1 MAPTFKHGKG
11 AVFYFAT
18 GGSSASAVNLSS
30 GTDTTDLERSVDKA
44 ETTTYGDNDKTY
56 LAGLRDAT
64 IKYSGPFSSTH
75 AKKIEAMLGNSTGGY
90 FIFGPEGSA
99 SGSRKYKGS
108 CIIESY
114 KVGAPVGDRVSIEA
128 GFQVTGAITSTS
140 F

>member
-18 GGSSASAVNLSS
+18 GGSSASAINLSS

-44 ETTTYGDNDKTY
+44 EVTTYGDNDKVY

-90 FIFGPEGSA
+90 FVFGPEGTA
-99 SGSRKYKGS
+99 SGARKYKGA

-128 GFQVTGAITSTS
+128 GFQCSGAITSTS